1 MKIVQ
6 NVKDTGALGQA
17 ISRRDEHLLPVVP
30 MDSIFAGEM
39 QSKILILRK
48 LQQTQAQQHAIIQG

>member
-6 NVKDTGALGQA
+6 DVKDTSALGQVV
-17 ISRRDEHLLPVVP
+17 SRRDEHLLPAVATKS
-30 MDSIFAGEM
+30 MFAGGM

-48 LQQTQAQQHAIIQG
+48 LQ